1 MVTEGVLADMERR
14 GIEHVHAYSVDNIL
28 VKVAD
33 PYFIGFSV
41 MREAQTSLKVVP
53 KLDPEEVCYRLL
65 FLKSS
70 CSSPETGHTCSAKHV
85 CYMHAELT
93 TAESRRAVQVRG

>member
-1 MVTEGVLADMERR
+1 VRNAGGIYRALVTEGVLADMERR

-41 MREAQTSLKVVP
+41 NREAETSLKVVP
-53 KLDPEEVCYRLL
+53 KLDPEEVCCLGG
-65 FLKSS
+65 
-70 CSSPETGHTCSAKHV
+70 CTGMA
-85 CYMHAELT
+85 
-93 TAESRRAVQVRG
+93 